1 MSVRDAIAIAV
12 AYSTS
17 KKAEEFLTLS
27 SCVIHWLHWVLLAF
41 ETASVLVVPFSPLA
55 KEDVIWG
62 FGGLVWTNQIFMAS
76 TWIISTKLAGIAVK
90 RSQMLGTQKDNTR
103 RRVRNSAVFPLLFD
117 SYKLVIAW
125 TPYNLMIP
133 NTEQWAWESCWITNA
148 VSICTLVQSSSSV
161 FSIPARGHSS
171 NGLWTRN
178 HIITNGNL
186 LERRC
191 RSDRLL
197 RYLHNGIFVALSRKS
212 LTCYSRCKLPAEIN
226 IHSIRSDAQNGV
238 NVMPSKF
245 GGRFRSSNNACSR
258 CCSSFMGVISRNLL
272 MVLLAVGAA
281 VGFLI
286 GALVNKPV
294 QDITVPEKKATT
306 TMLIGFPGE
315 LLMNM
320 LQVIIL
326 PLIVASLITAVSHLD
341 ARSTGK
347 IGRRALLFYLTTT
360 LSAAI
365 LGMVLVSSIRPGRKD
380 DPTGTAAKPRPYR
393 NLDSFLDLIR

>member
-27 SCVIHWLHWVLLAF
+27 SCVIHWLHLVLLAF

-62 FGGLVWTNQIFMAS
+62 LGGLVWTNQIFMAS

-212 LTCYSRCKLPAEIN
+212 LTCYSACKLPAEIN

-238 NVMPSKF
+238 NVMASKF

>member
-62 FGGLVWTNQIFMAS
+62 LGGLVWTNQIFMAS

-212 LTCYSRCKLPAEIN
+212 LTCYSACKLPAEIN

-238 NVMPSKF
+238 NVMASKF

>member
-238 NVMPSKF
+238 NVMASKF

-365 LGMVLVSSIRPGRKD
+365 LGMVLVSSIRPGRRD

>member
-1 MSVRDAIAIAV
+1 M
-12 AYSTS
+12 
-17 KKAEEFLTLS
+17 
-27 SCVIHWLHWVLLAF
+27 
-41 ETASVLVVPFSPLA
+41 
-55 KEDVIWG
+55 
-62 FGGLVWTNQIFMAS
+62 
-76 TWIISTKLAGIAVK
+76 
-90 RSQMLGTQKDNTR
+90 
-103 RRVRNSAVFPLLFD
+103 
-117 SYKLVIAW
+117 
-125 TPYNLMIP
+125 
-133 NTEQWAWESCWITNA
+133 
-148 VSICTLVQSSSSV
+148 
-161 FSIPARGHSS
+161 
-171 NGLWTRN
+171 
-178 HIITNGNL
+178 
-186 LERRC
+186 
-191 RSDRLL
+191 
-197 RYLHNGIFVALSRKS
+197 ALSRKS
-212 LTCYSRCKLPAEIN
+212 LTCYSACKLPAEIN

-238 NVMPSKF
+238 NVMASKF

-294 QDITVPEKKATT
+294 QDITVPEEKATT

>member
-238 NVMPSKF
+238 NVMASKF

>member
-1 MSVRDAIAIAV
+1 M
-12 AYSTS
+12 
-17 KKAEEFLTLS
+17 
-27 SCVIHWLHWVLLAF
+27 
-41 ETASVLVVPFSPLA
+41 
-55 KEDVIWG
+55 
-62 FGGLVWTNQIFMAS
+62 
-76 TWIISTKLAGIAVK
+76 
-90 RSQMLGTQKDNTR
+90 
-103 RRVRNSAVFPLLFD
+103 
-117 SYKLVIAW
+117 
-125 TPYNLMIP
+125 
-133 NTEQWAWESCWITNA
+133 
-148 VSICTLVQSSSSV
+148 
-161 FSIPARGHSS
+161 
-171 NGLWTRN
+171 N

-212 LTCYSRCKLPAEIN
+212 LTCYSACKFPAEIN

-238 NVMPSKF
+238 NVMASKF

-258 CCSSFMGVISRNLL
+258 CCSSFMGLISRNLL

>member
-103 RRVRNSAVFPLLFD
+103 RRVRNSAAFPLLFD
-117 SYKLVIAW
+117 SYKLVIVW

-238 NVMPSKF
+238 NVMASKF

>member
-1 MSVRDAIAIAV
+1 
-12 AYSTS
+12 
-17 KKAEEFLTLS
+17 
-27 SCVIHWLHWVLLAF
+27 
-41 ETASVLVVPFSPLA
+41 
-55 KEDVIWG
+55 
-62 FGGLVWTNQIFMAS
+62 MA
-76 TWIISTKLAGIAVK
+76 
-90 RSQMLGTQKDNTR
+90 
-103 RRVRNSAVFPLLFD
+103 
-117 SYKLVIAW
+117 
-125 TPYNLMIP
+125 
-133 NTEQWAWESCWITNA
+133 
-148 VSICTLVQSSSSV
+148 
-161 FSIPARGHSS
+161 
-171 NGLWTRN
+171 
-178 HIITNGNL
+178 
-186 LERRC
+186 
-191 RSDRLL
+191 
-197 RYLHNGIFVALSRKS
+197 
-212 LTCYSRCKLPAEIN
+212 
-226 IHSIRSDAQNGV
+226 
-238 NVMPSKF
+238 SKF

-393 NLDSFLDLIR
+393 NLDSFLDLIRWGSSIFIVCLLNLGKCFNWMEITWRYRSNADGRHASPITPLDTHGTQSPPSFIYRIDGQDFNSVVGRFAPI

>member
-117 SYKLVIAW
+117 SYKLVIVW

-238 NVMPSKF
+238 NVMASKF